1 MRNYCE
7 ENGRMENLLQRRNW
21 NAEYK
26 EDTAEIRTFKLLNN
40 IAKMVALLITF
51 FVRSLH
57 FFANFQVGVF
67 LDSEMMDLIIW

>member
-1 MRNYCE
+1 
-7 ENGRMENLLQRRNW
+7 MENLLQRRNW
-21 NAEYK
+21 NAENK

-51 FVRSLH
+51 CVRSLH

>member
-7 ENGRMENLLQRRNW
+7 KNGRMENLLLRRNW

-51 FVRSLH
+51 FVRSPH